1 MFQFMPIA
9 SCPIAQHRG
18 ESGSILLAPTLQTL
32 TYTGRVDSNLC
43 LDEELDDFVR
53 PSLNLFPLIQW
64 QTESCAVLEA
74 SRSHMVLPW
83 HVYHTHLSVL
93 GYFCMYA
100 KVWMKSFILRYLFT
114 EAIALLAVS
123 CPPRDIKAG
132 TWEYAVPHKHRALWS
147 KACSGRNAPC
157 WYLVPGEKPFSSEPK
172 RHRGT
177 WISTPHKEHTYL

>member
-1 MFQFMPIA
+1 MLNLLQSKEAPPDVQVELPMFQFVPIA
-9 SCPIAQHRG
+9 SCPIAQRRG
-18 ESGSILLAPTLQTL
+18 EPDSILLAPTLQTL

-53 PSLNLFPLIQW
+53 PSLNLFHLIQW

-100 KVWMKSFILRYLFT
+100 KV
-114 EAIALLAVS
+114 
-123 CPPRDIKAG
+123 
-132 TWEYAVPHKHRALWS
+132 
-147 KACSGRNAPC
+147 
-157 WYLVPGEKPFSSEPK
+157 
-172 RHRGT
+172 
-177 WISTPHKEHTYL
+177 